1 MRLANW
7 ADRLVITPPGV
18 GLGRTPPRWL
28 TPGDELVSRIEGI
41 GELRH
46 RFVAAR

>member
-1 MRLANW
+1 
-7 ADRLVITPPGV
+7 V

-28 TPGDELVSRIEGI
+28 APGDELVSRIEGI